1 MPLTP
6 FHWSILFIGFLFFN
20 TFSIPALLL
29 SSIVMDIEPFYYL
42 FISPN
47 PSGELHGFFHTY
59 IGATII
65 AFVIALVLI
74 KWQRK
79 VDYLF
84 RLLRIDQKKFSNKEI
99 YISSFIGAYSHIL
112 FDSFMHADVKPFWPI
127 TTTNPFLGI
136 ISVGDIYF
144 ITTMGLVF
152 TTSAYII
159 HLIRTK

>member
-59 IGATII
+59 IGATILAIVI
-65 AFVIALVLI
+65 AFVLI
-74 KWQRK
+74 RWRK
-79 VDYLF
+79 QVD
-84 RLLRIDQKKFSNKEI
+84 RLLTMLRIDQKKFSNKEI

-112 FDSFMHADVKPFWPI
+112 FDSFMHVDVKPLWPI
-127 TTTNPFLGI
+127 TTNPFLGM

-152 TTSAYII
+152 TISVYIL
-159 HLIRTK
+159 HLIKIK